1 MSMPKLNNAN
11 IHDVLRFENLSG
23 QNHSP
28 TVHHVCVSLFALSYL
43 QRPIFPT
50 SRLEYSGEAVTYWI
64 ENQFPRTS
72 RAQCLIIIGPT
83 GTGKTS
89 FATSL
94 PGDYNYFQVRF
105 NLDRWNDN
113 ARYSVYDDIPWDEFE
128 KRNFPDKRSL
138 LTQQSKPIQ
147 VRAVLNEQIDL
158 HCTTVLLYCITDD
171 G

>member
-1 MSMPKLNNAN
+1 MSIPMLNNVRIRN
-11 IHDVLRFENLSG
+11 ILRFENLSG
-23 QNHSP
+23 HDHFP
-28 TVHHVCVSLFALSYL
+28 TVHHIYVCLFALNSFNECSSPMSQLNYL
-43 QRPIFPT
+43 
-50 SRLEYSGEAVTYWI
+50 GEAVTYWI

-94 PGDYNYFQVRF
+94 PGDFNYFQVRF

-113 ARYSVYDDIPWDEFE
+113 ARYSIYDDIPWDEFE

-138 LTQQSKPIQ
+138 LTQQSRPIQ
-147 VRAVLNEQIDL
+147 VRAN
-158 HCTTVLLYCITDD
+158 
-171 G
+171 GR